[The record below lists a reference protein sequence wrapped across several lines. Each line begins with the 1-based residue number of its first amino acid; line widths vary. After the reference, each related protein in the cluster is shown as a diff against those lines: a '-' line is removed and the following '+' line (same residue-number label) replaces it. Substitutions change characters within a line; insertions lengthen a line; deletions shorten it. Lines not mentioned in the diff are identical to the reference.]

1 MPRVRRKRVR
11 VKQTTKLMR
20 RAMSV
25 AVVVLRERMRW
36 SQIRLA
42 AEMNKW
48 VAPKGGEMMR
58 RCRISRWERR
68 LAAPSPTHRMAL
80 GKISV
85 KHGHEDLGA
94 IFRAM
99 PALAWTLALALHG
112 NGKKHGGNG
121 NGDT

>member
-1 MPRVRRKRVR
+1 MKE
-11 VKQTTKLMR
+11 TTILMR
-20 RAMSV
+20 EAMSV
-25 AVVVLRERMRW
+25 AVMVLRERLRW

-42 AEMNKW
+42 AEMNKLGEH
-48 VAPKGGEMMR
+48 KDGEMMR
-58 RCRISRWERR
+58 RGRISRWERR
-68 LAAPSPTHRMAL
+68 LAAPSPTHRMTL

-94 IFRAM
+94 IFRAL

-112 NGKKHGGNG
+112 DGTKHGGDG